1 MLRKKHQNFK
11 WELPGAAESRRNK
24 SREAAHSQKLFIKP
38 DGTTNWPEISR
49 IWIDNAKA
57 DFPGMELYKFI
68 DGEEDPTFPVLAY
81 AEENLADVPPEH
93 QVKSRTEI
101 IKMKENI
108 KEAKT
113 AMFAEL
119 WDRCDN
125 SSQKHVKARA
135 GAAYKVAK
143 DNSDVR
149 ELYKILRRIHLSRST
164 ETATAIID
172 SETRLYAAKQGNSTI
187 FDYNIE

>member
-49 IWIDNAKA
+49 IWTDNAKA

-101 IKMKENI
+101 I
-108 KEAKT
+108 
-113 AMFAEL
+113 
-119 WDRCDN
+119 
-125 SSQKHVKARA
+125 
-135 GAAYKVAK
+135 
-143 DNSDVR
+143 
-149 ELYKILRRIHLSRST
+149 
-164 ETATAIID
+164 
-172 SETRLYAAKQGNSTI
+172 
-187 FDYNIE
+187 